1 MSGAFSIDDRLKGV
15 PLGTESFAIDRIG
28 EKKWNVLRGDVRLPA
43 AVLKDSALRHN
54 GAWMRRFLAASG
66 ALLAPHGKTTLS
78 PELFRRQLDDGAWGI
93 TLATLGQV
101 RAARS
106 HGVARVVLAN
116 EVVDPAEIRWALREL
131 AADPHFELIWLVD
144 SLDCVE
150 LLAREARPRELPRP
164 LELLVECGFAGGRT
178 GCRGLAA
185 ALRVARAVHA
195 AAPKLALRGISGF
208 EGLLSADDPEVE
220 QARVVAFLDAIGETA
235 EACDREGLFAP
246 GPVLFS
252 AGGSAFYDLVIERLG
267 RRQLQRES
275 KLIVRSGCYL
285 TQDGGP
291 YERAF
296 ARIIERSAL
305 ARGQGEGLR
314 PALELWGQ
322 VLSRPE
328 PTRAVVNLGK
338 RDASHDAGLPRP
350 LVFFREGTHHA
361 PVPLSGVSMAGLNDQ
376 HALLDILAESPLRPG
391 DRLGFGIS
399 HPCLTFDRWP
409 LLFVVDDGYQVVS
422 AVHTLF

>member
-1 MSGAFSIDDRLKGV
+1 MSAGFLIDDRLKGV
-15 PLGTESFAIDRIG
+15 PLDTEGFAIERIG
-28 EKKWNVLRGDVRLPA
+28 EKKWNVLRGDVRFPA
-43 AVLKDSALRHN
+43 AVLKESALCHN
-54 GAWMRRFLAASG
+54 GAWMRRFLAVSG

-78 PELFRRQLDDGAWGI
+78 PELFRRQLDDGAWAI

-101 RAARS
+101 RAARR

-116 EVVDPAEIRWALREL
+116 EVVDPAEVRWALREL
-131 AADPHFELIWLVD
+131 EADPHFELLWLVD
-144 SLDCVE
+144 SIDCVR
-150 LLAREARPRELPRP
+150 LLAAEAQTRELGRP
-164 LELLVECGFAGGRT
+164 LELLVERGFAGGRA
-178 GCRGLAA
+178 GCRDLAS
-185 ALRVARAVHA
+185 ALGVARAVHA
-195 AAPKLALRGISGF
+195 AAPTLALRGISGF
-208 EGLLSADDPEVE
+208 EGLLSADDPGGE
-220 QARVVAFLDAIGETA
+220 QERVVAFLDAIGETA
-235 EACDREGLFAP
+235 EACDHERLFAA
-246 GPVLFS
+246 GPVLLS
-252 AGGSAFYDLVIERLG
+252 AGGSAFYDLVIERLAG
-267 RRQLQRES
+267 RQLQRES
-275 KLIVRSGCYL
+275 RVLVRAGCYL
-285 TQDGGP
+285 IQDEGA

-296 ARIIERSAL
+296 ARILERSGV

-350 LVFFREGTHHA
+350 LAFFREGTHQA
-361 PVPLSGVSMAGLNDQ
+361 PVPLSSVITAVLNDQ
-376 HALLDILAESPLRPG
+376 HALLDIPAESPLRPG

-409 LLFVVDDGYQVVS
+409 LLFVVNDGYDVVS

>member
-1 MSGAFSIDDRLKGV
+1 MNGAFSIDDRLKGV
-15 PLGTESFAIDRIG
+15 PLGTQSFAIDRIG
-28 EKKWNVLRGDVRLPA
+28 EKKWNVLRGDVRFPA

-78 PELFRRQLDDGAWGI
+78 PELFRRQLEDGAWGI

-101 RAARS
+101 RAARR

-131 AADPHFELIWLVD
+131 GGDPHFELFWLVD
-144 SLDCVE
+144 SIDCVQ
-150 LLAREARPRELPRP
+150 LLAAEAQPRELGRP
-164 LELLVECGFAGGRT
+164 LELLVERGFAGGRT
-178 GCRGLAA
+178 GCRDLAA
-185 ALRVARAVHA
+185 ALGVARAVHA

-208 EGLLSADDPEVE
+208 EGLLSAADPGVE
-220 QARVVAFLDAIGETA
+220 KAQVAAFLDSIGETA
-235 EACDREGLFAP
+235 EACDREGLFAA
-246 GPVLFS
+246 GSVLLS

-275 KLIVRSGCYL
+275 KVLLRSGCYL
-285 TQDGGP
+285 TQDGGS

-296 ARIIERSAL
+296 ARILERSPV
-305 ARGQGEGLR
+305 ARAQGEGLH

-338 RDASHDAGLPRP
+338 RDASYDAGLPRP
-350 LVFFREGTHHA
+350 LAFFREGTHQA
-361 PVPLSGVSMAGLNDQ
+361 PVPLSGVTTAALNDQ
-376 HALLDILAESPLRPG
+376 HALLEIPAESPLRPG

-409 LLFVVDDGYQVVS
+409 LLFVVNDAYDVVS